1 MTFLQIYKLKMVI
14 DFNSLINE
22 RSNKILKL
30 DQRTFDNLGN
40 LTKRYWDK
48 IFGLVSQLISSRTI
62 NQSLLLFTPINEK
75 YFHFYGHYSTS

>member
-1 MTFLQIYKLKMVI
+1 MVI

>member
-75 YFHFYGHYSTS
+75 YFHF